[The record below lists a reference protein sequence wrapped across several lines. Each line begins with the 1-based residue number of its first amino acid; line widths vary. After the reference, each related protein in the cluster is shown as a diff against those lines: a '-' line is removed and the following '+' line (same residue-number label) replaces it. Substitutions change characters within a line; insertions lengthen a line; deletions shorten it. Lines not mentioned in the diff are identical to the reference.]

1 MTYINLHSHS
11 HSNHPDVITVVNQY
25 PWDFIPKTP
34 IYSMG
39 IHPWYI
45 NENRLES
52 DINILKEKLTLSQC
66 IALGECGLDKRIETP
81 LVFQI
86 KVFETQIKLAQHYH
100 KPLILHIVAAFQELS
115 EIITRLQPTVPI
127 ILHGFSKNSQVANQ
141 MLQLGCYLSFGKYL
155 LKNPEL
161 KSTFKAVPLD
171 RIFLE
176 TDTESNTIQE
186 VYEVAAAY
194 KNITVAQLEQQI
206 KINFQTVFKKHIG
219 L

>member
-1 MTYINLHSHS
+1 MTYFNLHTHSHS
-11 HSNHPDVITVVNQY
+11 DQPDVTTVVNQY
-25 PWDFIPKTP
+25 PWDFIPQIP
-34 IYSMG
+34 VYSIG

-45 NENRLES
+45 DENRLES
-52 DINILKEKLTLSQC
+52 DIKKLKEKLTLNEC
-66 IALGECGLDKRIETP
+66 IALGECGLDKRIEIP
-81 LVFQI
+81 LAIQI
-86 KVFETQIKLAQHYH
+86 KVFETQIKWAEYYK

-115 EIITRLQPTVPI
+115 EIMTRLQPTIPI
-127 ILHGFSKNSQVANQ
+127 ILHGFSKNTQVANQ
-141 MLQLGCYLSFGKYL
+141 MLHLGCYLSFGKYL

-194 KNITVAQLEQQI
+194 KEITVTQLKKQI
-206 KINFQTVFKKHIG
+206 EANFHTVFRNR
-219 L
+219 